1 MTPYLLI
8 NKINGYNE
16 RKKYLTLVPTD
27 ESKGSL
33 KKYGELWKKIRDIT
47 RSITNNSHNYDD
59 RHMEIKFNSDCDL
72 PLKKALKLYELTI
85 VVTSVFHEGHNTIQ
99 KFS

>member
-1 MTPYLLI
+1 M
-8 NKINGYNE
+8 
-16 RKKYLTLVPTD
+16 LVPTD

-85 VVTSVFHEGHNTIQ
+85 VCFSWRQQYYPEVFLEECLL
-99 KFS
+99 

>member
-1 MTPYLLI
+1 M
-8 NKINGYNE
+8 
-16 RKKYLTLVPTD
+16 LVPTD

-59 RHMEIKFNSDCDL
+59 RHMEIKFNSDYDL
-72 PLKKALKLYELTI
+72 PLKKALELYELTI
-85 VVTSVFHEGHNTIQ
+85 VCFSWRQQYYPEVFLEECLL
-99 KFS
+99 

>member
-1 MTPYLLI
+1 M
-8 NKINGYNE
+8 KA
-16 RKKYLTLVPTD
+16 
-27 ESKGSL
+27 KGHEKSTEN
-33 KKYGELWKKIRDIT
+33 YGKKIRDIT

-85 VVTSVFHEGHNTIQ
+85 VVTSVFHEGNNTIQ